1 MPYRDSQRIQ
11 KIKRKYGADAFKK
24 FGRKGGSPILLS
36 YALKK
41 PVKGY
46 RVTHS

>member
-1 MPYRDSQRIQ
+1 MKRSVE
-11 KIKRKYGADAFKK
+11 KIKKRFGSNAFVKW
-24 FGRKGGSPILLS
+24 GRSGGSPILLS

-46 RVTHS
+46 KVTHG